1 VGPSGECAA
10 FGATL
15 SPSEPV
21 PLQLSFVSA
30 FAPPLPMSLQG
41 FTIPP
46 PLLGNTTRSVHQYTS
61 EYSLYFQGAAPYTGR
76 DGLLGDTTSAAVSMP
91 GVAAFGGA
99 VAPLALATCSSTL
112 SLQQGVNCSA
122 ESPPAPAP
130 SAATE
135 MFVLERRRRQ
145 RRRALLQFGGG
156 SSGGGGGGGAARA
169 PTPTTCRGYY
179 RTVTL
184 LTSITLIATPPA
196 PPDTAAGYA
205 TSPNWTLTVAP
216 CSMVHTQFNA
226 PVSQA
231 MWRADSRPGGSASW
245 CAANYSDVID
255 TALSYAPPNAMPPQ
269 LTITLRAS
277 GDPLLA
283 AATLTHCRMAFGVP
297 PWDYVARGVLSLLF
311 GGALTAVGMWGLARD
326 AHAGGH
332 ALGIASPVASLR
344 AAYAHASS
352 YGSTSAADGAAVG
365 VPAAFSAS
373 VGGGG
378 GGGGY
383 GGGGYGAYRGAGGGG
398 AGGVPP
404 PPPFAAPFDGV
415 TRDT

>member
-1 VGPSGECAA
+1 VGPTGECAA

-30 FAPPLPMSLQG
+30 FAPPLPMQLFSS
-41 FTIPP
+41 TIPP
-46 PLLGNTTRSVHQYTS
+46 PLLGNTTRAVHQYTS
-61 EYSLYFQGAAPYTGR
+61 EYSLFFQGAAPYTGR
-76 DGLLGDTTSAAVSMP
+76 DGLLGDTTAALITLP
-91 GVAAFGGA
+91 GVDAFGGA
-99 VAPLALATCSSTL
+99 AAPIALAACSSTM

-135 MFVLERRRRQ
+135 LFVLERRRRQ

-156 SSGGGGGGGAARA
+156 GAGAGGGARA

-184 LTSITLIATPPA
+184 LTSITLVATPPA

-205 TSPNWTLTVAP
+205 SSPNWTLTVAP

-231 MWRADSRPGGSASW
+231 TWRADSRPGGAAAW

-255 TALSYAPPNAMPPQ
+255 AALALAPPNAAVPD
-269 LTITLRAS
+269 LSITLRAS

-283 AATLTHCRMAFGVP
+283 ASALTHCRMAFGVP
-297 PWDYVARGVLSLLF
+297 PWDYVARGMLCLLV
-311 GGALTAVGMWGLARD
+311 GAALTAGGMWGLARD
-326 AHAGGH
+326 AHAEGH

-352 YGSTSAADGAAVG
+352 YGSTAGVGDGAAMG
-365 VPAAFSAS
+365 MPAQFSAT

-378 GGGGY
+378 GHA
-383 GGGGYGAYRGAGGGG
+383 GGYGAYGGGG
-398 AGGVPP
+398 AGGGVPP

-415 TRDT
+415 TRDA